1 MAVLRSGSDQA
12 LPTAAIY
19 SFRHLSHH
27 SDDYYRNVSDEFTA
41 YIFRIV
47 MEFGTLSVSDILG
60 IFSTGLVPPHS

>member
-1 MAVLRSGSDQA
+1 MAVLRFGSNQA

-19 SFRHLSHH
+19 SFRHLNH
-27 SDDYYRNVSDEFTA
+27 YYGKVSDEFTA

-60 IFSTGLVPPHS
+60 TFSAGLVPPHS